1 VRGQIA
7 QRRSACENRPL
18 RACRI
23 ASAVFASAALSVIAW
38 NAGWPIERGWWLGAY
53 LLLVGCGS
61 QLLLCAGEF
70 ALATRRGTHP
80 PSRVLA
86 WSQLALWN
94 LGTVTVA
101 VADMA
106 RALAAVA
113 VGSGMLMLSLALFLF
128 GARPAGSVA
137 SREARRLER
146 RYLALL
152 LFLAG
157 SVVVGTALA
166 AGGQ

>member
-1 VRGQIA
+1 VGGQLT
-7 QRRSACENRPL
+7 QRRTAGENRPL

-23 ASAVFASAALSVIAW
+23 ASAVFAGAASCVIAW

-53 LLLVGCGS
+53 LLLVGCGA
-61 QLLLCAGEF
+61 QLLLCAGQF
-70 ALATRRGTHP
+70 ALAARRGTEP
-80 PSRVLA
+80 PSPALA

-106 RALAAVA
+106 GALTGVA
-113 VGSGMLMLSLALFLF
+113 VGSGLLTLSLTLFLF
-128 GARPAGSVA
+128 GARRAGGVA
-137 SREARRLER
+137 PREVRVLEM

-152 LFLAG
+152 LFLAV

-166 AGGQ
+166 ARGQ